1 LTRAHDDAIIIAAE
15 EEEHVTDKI
24 SKQAESPV
32 RTKNKTTHEL
42 NRGFVLY
49 LYGLMYLSHAVE
61 KRDSITE
68 PLFDIG
74 M

>member
-1 LTRAHDDAIIIAAE
+1 LTRAHDDVIIIAAE
-15 EEEHVTDKI
+15 EEEHITVKI

-32 RTKNKTTHEL
+32 RTKNRTHAL

-49 LYGLMYLSHAVE
+49 LSHAVK